1 MFSAPQ
7 RTYVT
12 RSARAALLLLAVA
25 PVHAADV
32 PNRALNPTFP
42 TKPIRFIL
50 GYPPGGASDAVAR
63 LLAVPLTAR
72 LGQQIVIDNR
82 PGAGGNIAGEM
93 AARAAPDGHT
103 WFLGNNGILATNQA
117 LYEKMPF
124 DALKDFA
131 TVVLL
136 ATQPSVL
143 VTHPSLPVKNVK
155 ELVTLARA
163 RPGQLNY
170 ASSGTGTA
178 GHLAGELF
186 KGLAGVRYQHIPYK
200 GGGPAVID
208 LVSGQVHFMF
218 ATAASVIPHARSG
231 RLSAIAVTSAQRAVS
246 LPELPTVAES
256 GIAGFEALTWHGIV
270 VPAATP
276 APVIAKINSEVNA
289 ALATSELKERLMT
302 QGVEARG
309 GKPEEFAAFLRQEI
323 PKWSK
328 VVRESGAKAD

>member
-1 MFSAPQ
+1 MFLALCSIALWF
-7 RTYVT
+7 
-12 RSARAALLLLAVA
+12 AATTTDAVA
-25 PVHAADV
+25 ADA
-32 PNRALNPTFP
+32 PYP
-42 TKPIRFIL
+42 TKAIRFIL

-63 LLAVPLTAR
+63 LLVAPLTVR

-82 PGAGGNIAGEM
+82 PGAGGNIAGEI
-93 AARAAPDGHT
+93 AARSLPDGHT

-124 DALKDFA
+124 DALRDFA
-131 TVVLL
+131 TVVLV

-143 VTHPSLPVKNVK
+143 VVHPSLPVENVK
-155 ELVTLARA
+155 DLVALARA

-186 KGLAGVRYQHIPYK
+186 KTLAQLKYQHIPYK

-208 LVSGQVHFMF
+208 VMSGQVQFMF

-231 RLSAIAVTSAQRAVS
+231 RLRALAVTSVQRAAS
-246 LPELPTVAES
+246 APELPTVAES
-256 GIAGFEALTWHGIV
+256 GLAGFEALTWHGIV

-276 APVIAKINSEVNA
+276 VPVVAKINTEINA
-289 ALATSELKERLMT
+289 ALATAELKERLAT

-309 GKPEEFAAFLRQEI
+309 GKSEDFAAFLRSEI

-328 VVRESGAKAD
+328 VVRDSGARAD

>member
-1 MFSAPQ
+1 MPGLTVYCDLS
-7 RTYVT
+7 T
-12 RSARAALLLLAVA
+12 ALLLLVGINA
-25 PVHAADV
+25 HAADA
-32 PNRALNPTFP
+32 PFP
-42 TKPIRFIL
+42 AKPIRFIL

-63 LLAVPLTAR
+63 LLVGPMTAR

-82 PGAGGNIAGEM
+82 PGAGGNIAGEI

-117 LYEKMPF
+117 LYQKMPF
-124 DALKDFA
+124 DSLRDFA
-131 TVVLL
+131 TVVLI

-155 ELVTLARA
+155 DLVALAKA

-186 KGLAGVRYQHIPYK
+186 KGLTGVSYQHIPYK

-218 ATAASVIPHARSG
+218 ATAVSVIPHTRTT
-231 RLSAIAVTSAQRAVS
+231 RLRALAVTSAQRSPSV
-246 LPELPTVAES
+246 PELPTVAES
-256 GIAGFEALTWHGIV
+256 GIAGFEALTWHGVV

-276 APVIAKINSEVNA
+276 APVIAKINAEFNA
-289 ALATSELKERLMT
+289 VLATSELRDRLAT

-309 GKPEEFAAFLRQEI
+309 GKPEEFAAFLRAEI

-328 VVRESGAKAD
+328 VVRDSGAKAD

>member
-1 MFSAPQ
+1 MLFLCAGASLFC
-7 RTYVT
+7 
-12 RSARAALLLLAVA
+12 AAGG
-25 PVHAADV
+25 HAADA
-32 PNRALNPTFP
+32 PFP
-42 TKPIRFIL
+42 SKPIRFIL
-50 GYPPGGASDAVAR
+50 GYPPGGASDTVAR
-63 LLAVPLTAR
+63 LLVAPLTAR

-82 PGAGGNIAGEM
+82 PGAGGNIAAEI
-93 AARAAPDGHT
+93 AARSAPDGHT
-103 WFLGNNGILATNQA
+103 WFLGNNAILATNQA
-117 LYEKMPF
+117 LYAKMPF
-124 DALKDFA
+124 DALRDFA

-155 ELVTLARA
+155 DLVALALA

-186 KGLAGVRYQHIPYK
+186 KTLAQVSYQHIPYK

-218 ATAASVIPHARSG
+218 ATAASVIPHTRTARL
-231 RLSAIAVTSAQRAVS
+231 RALAVTSAQRSPSV
-246 LPELPTVAES
+246 PELPTVAES

-270 VPAATP
+270 VPAAT
-276 APVIAKINSEVNA
+276 ALPVIARINIELNA
-289 ALATSELKERLMT
+289 ALASSELKQRLAT

-309 GKPEEFAAFLRQEI
+309 GKPEEFAAFLRAEI

-328 VVRESGAKAD
+328 VVRDSGATAD

>member
-1 MFSAPQ
+1 MPGS
-7 RTYVT
+7 TVYCSLST
-12 RSARAALLLLAVA
+12 ALLLFVGINA
-25 PVHAADV
+25 HAADA
-32 PNRALNPTFP
+32 PFP
-42 TKPIRFIL
+42 AKPIRFIL

-63 LLAVPLTAR
+63 LMVGPMTAR

-82 PGAGGNIAGEM
+82 PGAGGNIAGEIV
-93 AARAAPDGHT
+93 ARAAPDGHT

-117 LYEKMPF
+117 LYQKMPF
-124 DALKDFA
+124 DSLRDFA
-131 TVVLL
+131 TVVLI

-155 ELVTLARA
+155 DLVALAKA

-186 KGLAGVRYQHIPYK
+186 KGLAGVSYQHIPYK

-208 LVSGQVHFMF
+208 LVAGQVHFMF
-218 ATAASVIPHARSG
+218 ATAASVIPHTRTT
-231 RLSAIAVTSAQRAVS
+231 RLRALAVTSAQRSPSV
-246 LPELPTVAES
+246 PELPTVAES
-256 GIAGFEALTWHGIV
+256 GITGFEALTWHGIV

-276 APVIAKINSEVNA
+276 APVITKINTEFNA
-289 ALATSELKERLMT
+289 VLAASELRDRLAT

-309 GKPEEFAAFLRQEI
+309 GKPEEFAAFLRAEI

-328 VVRESGAKAD
+328 VVRDSGAKAD

>member
-1 MFSAPQ
+1 MPTPRIS
-7 RTYVT
+7 RVICM
-12 RSARAALLLLAVA
+12 LLLLAGTGA
-25 PVHAADV
+25 HAADA
-32 PNRALNPTFP
+32 PYP

-63 LLAVPLTAR
+63 LLVAPLTTR

-82 PGAGGNIAGEM
+82 PGAGGNIAGEI
-93 AARAAPDGHT
+93 AARSAPDGHT

-117 LYEKMPF
+117 LYQKMPF
-124 DALKDFA
+124 DSLRDFA
-131 TVVLL
+131 TVVLI

-155 ELVTLARA
+155 DLVGLARA

-186 KGLAGVRYQHIPYK
+186 KGLTKVSYQHIPYK

-231 RLSAIAVTSAQRAVS
+231 RLRALAVTSVQRSPSV
-246 LPELPTVAES
+246 PELPTIAES
-256 GIAGFEALTWHGIV
+256 GISGFEALTWHGLV

-276 APVIAKINSEVNA
+276 APVIARINSEFNA
-289 ALATSELKERLMT
+289 ALATGELKERLAA

-309 GKPEEFAAFLRQEI
+309 GKPEEFAAFLRTEI
-323 PKWSK
+323 PKWTK
-328 VVRESGAKAD
+328 VVRDSGAKVD

>member
-1 MFSAPQ
+1 MQQPAIF
-7 RTYVT
+7 
-12 RSARAALLLLAVA
+12 RSLCAVSGLLCAISTQ
-25 PVHAADV
+25 AADA
-32 PNRALNPTFP
+32 PFP
-42 TKPIRFIL
+42 SKPIRFIL

-63 LLAVPLTAR
+63 VLVGPLTQR

-82 PGAGGNIAGEM
+82 PGAGGNIAGEIS
-93 AARAAPDGHT
+93 ARSAPDGHT

-117 LYEKMPF
+117 LYQKMPF
-124 DALKDFA
+124 DALRDFA

-155 ELVTLARA
+155 ELVALALA
-163 RPGQLNY
+163 QPGQLNY

-186 KGLAGVRYQHIPYK
+186 KGLAHVSFQHIPYK

-231 RLSAIAVTSAQRAVS
+231 RLRALAVTSVQRSPSV
-246 LPELPTVAES
+246 PELPTVAEA

-270 VPAATP
+270 VPSATP
-276 APVIAKINSEVNA
+276 APIVARINTEINA
-289 ALATSELKERLMT
+289 ALATAELKERLAA

-309 GKPEEFAAFLRQEI
+309 GKPEEFAAFLRAEI

-328 VVRESGAKAD
+328 VVRDSGAKVD